1 MGGAL
6 RGVACLMPAPVE
18 WFLQAACCL
27 TLKKEACTVFLA
39 EPSCALPF
47 TLHACH
53 SAVQAAAVPSCGPIR
68 RRRLR
73 WRSWFQQN
81 ATSLQGEKS
90 LGGTP
95 PHPWGTHSL
104 PWQEGQAGSLALLH
118 CRRLVA

>member
-47 TLHACH
+47 TPCLPFRRAGRGRAFLRAY
-53 SAVQAAAVPSCGPIR
+53 SAAA
-68 RRRLR
+68 
-73 WRSWFQQN
+73 
-81 ATSLQGEKS
+81 A
-90 LGGTP
+90 
-95 PHPWGTHSL
+95 
-104 PWQEGQAGSLALLH
+104 ALALLVSAE
-118 CRRLVA
+118 CYFTAR